1 MDNIIHDV
9 AARLS
14 LNEKGV
20 SAVIKLLDE
29 GATVPFISRYR
40 KEATGAL
47 DEVAVRSVE
56 TTLKSVRELYTRK
69 EFVAD
74 AITAAGAMTAKLE
87 ESLRNARS
95 MTEVEDI
102 YAPFKPKKGLAQ
114 QSPANGDLNR
124 LPESLWQATRRIL
137 SARQKDSPETRTCV
151 VRKMLWL
158 ERATLLQNG
167 LPNQPVSAT

>member
-74 AITAAGAMTAKLE
+74 AITAAGAMTACQNHYGRQHAGSSPLGRKIHRKQGHMQCGRCFGW
-87 ESLRNARS
+87 SARHYCRMGFRINPSPQHDPQHIPTARS
-95 MTEVEDI
+95 YSMHC
-102 YAPFKPKKGLAQ
+102 
-114 QSPANGDLNR
+114 
-124 LPESLWQATRRIL
+124 
-137 SARQKDSPETRTCV
+137 RQGE
-151 VRKMLWL
+151 
-158 ERATLLQNG
+158 G
-167 LPNQPVSAT
+167 

>member
-40 KEATGAL
+40 KEATEAL
-47 DEVAVRSVE
+47 DEVAVRSIE

-74 AITAAGAMTAKLE
+74 AITDAVALTDKLE
-87 ESLRNARS
+87 ESLGKARS
-95 MTEVEDI
+95 ISDVEDI
-102 YAPFKPKKGLAQ
+102 
-114 QSPANGDLNR
+114 
-124 LPESLWQATRRIL
+124 
-137 SARQKDSPETRTCV
+137 
-151 VRKMLWL
+151 
-158 ERATLLQNG
+158 
-167 LPNQPVSAT
+167 

>member
-47 DEVAVRSVE
+47 DEGRGYGALPAIMILASGSSPRSRAIVARVLFFGLKGAYISSTSV
-56 TTLKSVRELYTRK
+56 
-69 EFVAD
+69 
-74 AITAAGAMTAKLE
+74 I
-87 ESLRNARS
+87 
-95 MTEVEDI
+95 
-102 YAPFKPKKGLAQ
+102 
-114 QSPANGDLNR
+114 
-124 LPESLWQATRRIL
+124 
-137 SARQKDSPETRTCV
+137 
-151 VRKMLWL
+151 
-158 ERATLLQNG
+158 ERALRRDSSSLAVMAPAAVMASATNSFRVYSSRTLLSVVSTERTATSSSA
-167 LPNQPVSAT
+167 PVASFL